1 MPRTLEVHVDQIGP
15 TTGQG
20 TARTHGVVIDRP
32 VDKGGSDRG
41 PLGGELLLLSLGG
54 CFLSNLL
61 AAVGSRSADVSNIRI
76 QVTGTIGGAPE
87 RFEAMEM
94 RVTAKYSDTDL
105 MRKLVTIA
113 ERGCIVTNT
122 LKTALVMTIALE
134 REA

>member
-1 MPRTLEVHVDQIGP
+1 VPRILEVQVEQIGP

-20 TARTHGVVIDRP
+20 TARTHSVVIDRP
-32 VDKGGSDRG
+32 VEKGGTDRG

-61 AAVGSRSADVSNIRI
+61 AAIGTRSSDVSNIRI
-76 QVTGTIGGAPE
+76 TVTGTIGGAPE

-105 MRKLVTIA
+105 MRKLVAIA

-122 LKTALVMTIALE
+122 LNPALVITIALE
-134 REA
+134 RED